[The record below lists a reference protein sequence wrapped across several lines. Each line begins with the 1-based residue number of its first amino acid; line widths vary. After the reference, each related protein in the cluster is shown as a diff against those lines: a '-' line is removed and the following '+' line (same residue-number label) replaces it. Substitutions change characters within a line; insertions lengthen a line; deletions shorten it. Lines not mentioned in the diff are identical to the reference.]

1 VFAKVVDST
10 VGVAGA
16 IVFLVLFTVDF
27 LARTISHTVAR
38 SYRPPAP
45 PVTRTSDPK
54 DQV

>member
-1 VFAKVVDST
+1 
-10 VGVAGA
+10 VAGA